1 MFDASGIIKKIAG
14 SFIGDGISSAFGGG
28 EQGQYGLQAF
38 QPNPLRLSGLDMPIE
53 ASSEAGEAG
62 TIETANAL
70 DILQWNQRLFGTPY
84 QKTDIHIPG
93 IRV

>member
-14 SFIGDGISSAFGGG
+14 SFIGDGISSAFGGD
-28 EQGQYGLQAF
+28 EQGQYGLQAY

-70 DILQWNQRLFGTPY
+70 DILDWNQRLFGTPY
-84 QKTDIHIPG
+84 QKTDINIPG
-93 IRV
+93 MRL